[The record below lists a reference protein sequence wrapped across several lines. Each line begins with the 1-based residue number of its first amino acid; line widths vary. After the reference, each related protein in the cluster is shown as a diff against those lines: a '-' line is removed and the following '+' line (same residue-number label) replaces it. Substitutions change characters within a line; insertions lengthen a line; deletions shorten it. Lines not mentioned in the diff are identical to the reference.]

1 MKNKRYPLSLLTL
14 LLIASPLVFAIPPY
28 MGVSVGKKLSFT
40 SPSCLA
46 AAKTVLSSDGFQKIV
61 QYKTNTTLFAAYRNQ
76 NPYHY
81 KAMIKC
87 LSEEGVIIVVAVAN
101 VPKHAKAKAESLR
114 QQLQQQANINRQ
126 VPVVV
131 EEEMVFTGEQNE
143 TVTNM
148 PSKAKHRLK
157 TLDISKT
164 ISEISRDTLL
174 PRNICLT
181 RAEMSLR
188 DSGFYKG
195 LSFDDDSVWGQNEK
209 KYKGTIRCLTA
220 NSLVLFQVSG
230 NNKLTREKGL
240 NQLEKNF

>member
-28 MGVSVGKKLSFT
+28 MGVSVGKELSFT

-46 AAKTVLSSDGFQKIV
+46 AAKTVLSNDGFQNIV

-114 QQLQQQANINRQ
+114 QQVQQQANINRQ
-126 VPVVV
+126 VPVVD
-131 EEEMVFTGEQNE
+131 EEMVFTGEQNE

-148 PSKAKHRLK
+148 PSKAMHRLK

-188 DSGFYKG
+188 NSGFYQS

-220 NSLVLFQVSG
+220 SSLVLFQVSG
-230 NNKLTREKGL
+230 SNELTREKGL